1 MQGCIC
7 CYLIGKWINLEEA
20 GCDIAPLFPQIHTTK
35 ASILKYCTF
44 YPQCVTAVDGY
55 WLAELGPMF
64 YSVKESAKSRSEGK
78 RLAVEQTKAMENE
91 MKEAEAEIKRRAE
104 AVRAKEDK
112 ERQRSV
118 IATPGRTP
126 LGKKTPHRF
135 GI

>member
-1 MQGCIC
+1 M
-7 CYLIGKWINLEEA
+7 
-20 GCDIAPLFPQIHTTK
+20 
-35 ASILKYCTF
+35 
-44 YPQCVTAVDGY
+44 TAVDGY

-112 ERQRSV
+112 ERQR
-118 IATPGRTP
+118 
-126 LGKKTPHRF
+126 K
-135 GI
+135 